1 MAEGCQ
7 QLNDEEEDEHRSDD
21 DLGGLCMEGLFSLS
35 LSASSNGLITL
46 IHVDWGSFTWVL
58 LVMESTLPT
67 ESIAHNSQ
75 CGGCKDVPHC

>member
-1 MAEGCQ
+1 M
-7 QLNDEEEDEHRSDD
+7 NT
-21 DLGGLCMEGLFSLS
+21 DLMMTWGAFAWRGLFSLS

-46 IHVDWGSFTWVL
+46 IHVDWGSITWVL